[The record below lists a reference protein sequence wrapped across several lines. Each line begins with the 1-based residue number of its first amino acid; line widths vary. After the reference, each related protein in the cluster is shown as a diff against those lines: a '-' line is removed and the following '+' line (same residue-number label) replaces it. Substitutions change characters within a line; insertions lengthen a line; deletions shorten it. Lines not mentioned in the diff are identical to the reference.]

1 MSVFTFLHQFYFLQ
15 SLLGLSMNG
24 WILIIIMTS
33 LSGGAFFIYYG
44 AKKTGQFE
52 DVEGI
57 KYRMLI
63 EEEDE
68 WEVFD

>member
-1 MSVFTFLHQFYFLQ
+1 
-15 SLLGLSMNG
+15 MNG